1 MGWFDEQ
8 IRLRKKNDEQVFEDS
23 FKLIGDAVY
32 GKGANKTKDSFVLT
46 NEALENILKFYGL
59 KMGDIPKE
67 ITDINERIE
76 YVCRPN
82 GIMYRRVKLTPSW
95 YKDAIGA
102 MLAFDKET
110 DMPIAL
116 IPNVIKGY
124 CFIKDGKIIK
134 VNNKNENII
143 KEDAYCFYKP
153 FPLRKISPLDLIKYA
168 IKNDIKIISSMG
180 AGNKIDPNKAYIT
193 DIWKTSND
201 PLAKKIRTILRKE
214 KINYKLPV
222 VSSLELP
229 SKSSGD
235 ISSICLVPN
244 TFGILLVSYVLND
257 IIKNN

>member
-102 MLAFDKET
+102 
-110 DMPIAL
+110 
-116 IPNVIKGY
+116 
-124 CFIKDGKIIK
+124 
-134 VNNKNENII
+134 
-143 KEDAYCFYKP
+143 
-153 FPLRKISPLDLIKYA
+153 
-168 IKNDIKIISSMG
+168 
-180 AGNKIDPNKAYIT
+180 
-193 DIWKTSND
+193 
-201 PLAKKIRTILRKE
+201 
-214 KINYKLPV
+214 
-222 VSSLELP
+222 
-229 SKSSGD
+229 
-235 ISSICLVPN
+235 
-244 TFGILLVSYVLND
+244 FGIYSGKDNPQEDED
-257 IIKNN
+257 IYGTE